1 MMIFLAIALG
11 GLFGFVLQRVGA
23 ADPQKIIGMLTLT
36 DFHLMKAILL
46 GIGLA
51 SALLFGGL
59 LLGVIDAAHL
69 SIKSL
74 YVGVAVG
81 GVLLGIGWA
90 VAGYCPGTGLVGMGA
105 GRFDGLF
112 FVLGG
117 LVGAGLFMLSYEYLQ
132 GTGLFAELLGGKV
145 AIASPESNVIWA
157 IALGL
162 AFIVVAALLPKRVR

>member
-1 MMIFLAIALG
+1 MTIFLAIVLG

-51 SALLFGGL
+51 STLLFAGL
-59 LLGVIDAAHL
+59 LLGVIDGAHL

-74 YVGVAVG
+74 YIGVPVG

-105 GRFDGLF
+105 GRIDGLF

-117 LVGAGLFMLSYEYLQ
+117 LLGVGLFMLNFGALESSW
-132 GTGLFAELLGGKV
+132 LFTQLFGGKV
-145 AIASPESNVIWA
+145 TLASSDSNVIWA
-157 IALGL
+157 IGLGL
-162 AFIVVAALLPKRVR
+162 IFAVIAVFLPRRLR